1 MVSGI
6 GNCTELAAF
15 DIPCKVNLPDV
26 GKIMWDHP
34 VFGTAHAVD
43 VDTASAGYSN
53 ATLERELIQVFLD
66 TAGGPVSVFGPGYYG
81 FEKLP
86 QPYRSALSDST
97 VAELDTTFLA
107 DWPEIEW
114 IPNAAYNGYELN
126 KQTADP
132 KDGKN
137 YGTLMV
143 ALVAPLS
150 RGKVTLNS
158 AHMWH
163 LPNVDPAWL
172 TAEADKEMALQAF
185 KRQRAIWQIFVNLGV
200 ADAVEA
206 FPGPSVR
213 TDAQIM
219 HRIGEAMITVY
230 HAYGTCKMGCRNDT
244 IGVVDSNAFV
254 FGTSNL
260 RVVDASAFPFLPPG
274 HPQGTVYAFVEN
286 IADAVVKGWN

>member
-1 MVSGI
+1 MVRLLVLLASSSQNHSAPIIYKNTLATKILFNGTTAAGILAMTAGTYGTPAVSFTLTAKHEVIFSAEAIQSPQLLMVSGV

-15 DIPCKVNLPDV
+15 DIPCIVNLPDV

-43 VDTASAGYSN
+43 VDTASAGYNN

-66 TAGGPVSVFGPGYYG
+66 TADGLVSVFGPCYYS

-86 QPYRSALSDST
+86 QPYRSALSNST
-97 VAELDTTFLA
+97 VAELDTTFPA

-114 IPNAAYNGYELN
+114 IPNAAYNGCELN

-143 ALVAPLS
+143 ALVAQLS

-158 AHMWH
+158 AHFWH
-163 LPNVDPAWL
+163 LPNVNPAWF
-172 TAEADKEMALQAF
+172 TAEADKETALQAF
-185 KRQRAIWQIFVNLGV
+185 KRQRCHLANICEPWNRRCSRGV
-200 ADAVEA
+200 PRPIRPD
-206 FPGPSVR
+206 
-213 TDAQIM
+213 
-219 HRIGEAMITVY
+219 
-230 HAYGTCKMGCRNDT
+230 
-244 IGVVDSNAFV
+244 
-254 FGTSNL
+254 
-260 RVVDASAFPFLPPG
+260 
-274 HPQGTVYAFVEN
+274 
-286 IADAVVKGWN
+286 